1 MAFKK
6 VLEGFVKNEGVTDTK
21 KILSKQIIR
30 RKMTKSKE
38 IIMLNLTKSKEIIQK
53 AYII

>member
-21 KILSKQIIR
+21 KILSK
-30 RKMTKSKE
+30 E